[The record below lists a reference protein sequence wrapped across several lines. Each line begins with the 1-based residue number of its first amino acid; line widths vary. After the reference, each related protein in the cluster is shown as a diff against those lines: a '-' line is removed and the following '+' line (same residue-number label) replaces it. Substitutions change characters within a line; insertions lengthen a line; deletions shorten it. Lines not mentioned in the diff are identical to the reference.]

1 MNSSI
6 STVIKIRPSLEP
18 LVDGQ
23 LRVFFFLVVEGVG
36 GGGVFTVALTLYS
49 YFNYT
54 VQGVTEWDLR
64 ASSLRYVK

>member
-1 MNSSI
+1 MANF
-6 STVIKIRPSLEP
+6 
-18 LVDGQ
+18 
-23 LRVFFFLVVEGVG
+23 VFFFSCGRGGG

>member
-1 MNSSI
+1 MANF
-6 STVIKIRPSLEP
+6 VF
-18 LVDGQ
+18 
-23 LRVFFFLVVEGVG
+23 FFFLVVEGVG